1 MSRLL
6 PQEQPPVPQ
15 SDEDPRVTRS
25 KERILAACR
34 DLLSE
39 GGPSA
44 LTIDAVVERSA
55 VSRMTIYRHW
65 PSREALVVAGF
76 QALVPRPGPPP
87 LPAVADPVQ
96 ALTQAVVAY
105 GREFAEA
112 EWSEAMPGLLDY
124 SRQHPDA
131 AQIWIDFAEARGN
144 HLAGLLAECMEAG
157 ACADVEIDTAISQLM
172 GPIAF
177 RRFLSFEPITDEFC
191 TSLVQDL
198 VAAHS
203 PSRR

>member
-1 MSRLL
+1 MT
-6 PQEQPPVPQ
+6 QQG
-15 SDEDPRVTRS
+15 EDPRITRS

-34 DLLSE
+34 DLLRE

-44 LTIDAVVERSA
+44 LTIDAVVERSG

-87 LPAVADPVQ
+87 SPDVADPVH

-112 EWSEAMPGLLDY
+112 EWADAMPGLLEY
-124 SRQHPDA
+124 SRMHPDA
-131 AQIWIDFAEARGN
+131 AQIWIDFAEARGQ
-144 HLAGLLAECMEAG
+144 HLAGLLTECIESGALAG
-157 ACADVEIDTAISQLM
+157 VEIDQAISQLM

-191 TSLVQDL
+191 SSLVQDL

-203 PSRR
+203 KPGG

>member
-1 MSRLL
+1 MSRSRTG
-6 PQEQPPVPQ
+6 EPPPA
-15 SDEDPRVTRS
+15 SAGEDPRITRS
-25 KERILAACR
+25 KQRILAACR
-34 DLLSE
+34 DLLRE

-44 LTIDAVVERSA
+44 LTIDSVVERSG

-76 QALVPRPGPPP
+76 EGLVPRPGPPP
-87 LPAVADPVQ
+87 TSDATDPID
-96 ALTQAVVAY
+96 ALTDAVIAY

-112 EWSEAMPGLLDY
+112 DWADAMPGLLEY

-131 AQIWIDFAEARGN
+131 AQIWIDFAEARGE
-144 HLAGLLAECMEAG
+144 HLAGLLTDCVESG
-157 ACADVEIDTAISQLM
+157 ALAVLEIDQAISQLM

-177 RRFLSFEPITDEFC
+177 RRFLSFEPITDDFC
-191 TSLVQDL
+191 ASLVADL

-203 PSRR
+203 KGN

>member
-6 PQEQPPVPQ
+6 PSGPPPVTQ
-15 SDEDPRVTRS
+15 QGEDPRITRS

-34 DLLSE
+34 DLLRE

-44 LTIDAVVERSA
+44 LTIDAVVERSG

-87 LPAVADPVQ
+87 SPDVADPVH
-96 ALTQAVVAY
+96 ALTHAVVAY

-112 EWSEAMPGLLDY
+112 EWADAMPGLLEY
-124 SRQHPDA
+124 SRMHPDA
-131 AQIWIDFAEARGN
+131 AQIWIDFAEARGQ
-144 HLAGLLAECMEAG
+144 HLAGLLTECIESG
-157 ACADVEIDTAISQLM
+157 ALTGVEIDQAISQLM

-191 TSLVQDL
+191 SSLVQDL

-203 PSRR
+203 KPGG